1 MGNFVA
7 GSIARTRGAS
17 PEGPVAS
24 VQRFWQRVRDIAL
37 EGHVLPLVDQAVVSG
52 TSFLTTVLIARSAD
66 PSQLGIYAIVV
77 SVLACLF
84 AAQDALVVLPYSVQQ
99 QHTTSS
105 PELRAGAT
113 LMLAGAFSAA
123 SLAILC
129 VGAWALSSF
138 RESSEAGAIAWA
150 LAGLVPFALARE
162 FARRFSFAGLQIT
175 QALGLDFAVAVVQ
188 LAALTS
194 LGWAGEMSAVTACL
208 ALGAASG
215 LVFAGWVYRA
225 RSNFRIRVDQVRP
238 AFHRSWEMGKW
249 LLLGRVAVQ
258 VQGYITYWLIMILL
272 GAPLTG
278 IYAACMSIVAFA
290 NPFVFGVGNLMLPR
304 SVLAWKHGGGPRL
317 LHQAVQDAALLAAA
331 LAGFTFVV
339 FILGDH
345 LMRLLYH
352 GSEFQGH
359 VHTLTVLAA
368 SMLVTAVG
376 FPASNGLAT
385 IERPRPIV
393 AVVLVA
399 AAVTVVLVWFLM
411 IPWGL
416 LGAAFGVLA
425 GNLVSTAGRWAGF
438 LALVPRSS
446 DTPSIVRVLE
456 QAGIACFGG
465 TRTITRLGDGDHAA
479 AYLVQAHDLSSAP
492 ATLETEGLVIK
503 LYKPDAMLSL
513 GMVRAQFDALRTLH
527 ERLDGRNF
535 EGWQVCVP
543 RPLRLSV
550 SPPGIIMTRIRGARL
565 DSCPAPERLKDAARA
580 LAASMQEL
588 WAKGQVHGDF
598 GLQNILVEYRA
609 AENRADRCGYS
620 GELSRLQRDDNRG
633 SRRRRRSRAF
643 AERLGDRCCRCF
655 CRARISTAKNDVHRS
670 GACNGPRTHAFAC
683 RKGGLHRRS
692 LRLRASPSFRDTPD
706 IVLASRLWHWFVR
719 QVANHRLKSMRG
731 RLMRTARISTES
743 AFQTPPRSSMSFG
756 NG

>member
-1 MGNFVA
+1 V
-7 GSIARTRGAS
+7 
-17 PEGPVAS
+17 
-24 VQRFWQRVRDIAL
+24 
-37 EGHVLPLVDQAVVSG
+37 
-52 TSFLTTVLIARSAD
+52 
-66 PSQLGIYAIVV
+66 
-77 SVLACLF
+77 
-84 AAQDALVVLPYSVQQ
+84 
-99 QHTTSS
+99 
-105 PELRAGAT
+105 
-113 LMLAGAFSAA
+113 
-123 SLAILC
+123 
-129 VGAWALSSF
+129 
-138 RESSEAGAIAWA
+138 GAIAWA

-194 LGWAGEMSAVTACL
+194 LAWAGEMSAVTACV

-215 LVFAGWVYRA
+215 LVFAGWLYRA
-225 RSNFRIRVDQVRP
+225 RSNFTIRVDQMRP

-359 VHTLTVLAA
+359 VHTLTVLAT

-393 AVVLVA
+393 AGALVA

-416 LGAAFGVLA
+416 LGAAIGVLA
-425 GNLVSTAGRWAGF
+425 GNLVSTGGRWAGF

-446 DTPSIVRVLE
+446 DTPSVVRVLE
-456 QAGIACFGG
+456 QAGIACSGE

-479 AYLVQAHDLSSAP
+479 AYLIQAHDLSSAP

-527 ERLDGRNF
+527 ERLDDRSS
-535 EGWQVCVP
+535 EGWRVCVP

-598 GLQNILVEYRA
+598 GLQNIFVDTAHQKIALIDAGTPESCHVCNGTTNGDRA
-609 AENRADRCGYS
+609 AVVDLGHLLSDWATDVADAFAVQ
-620 GELSRLQRDDNRG
+620 ESRLRKMMFIEAVLATVLEPM
-633 SRRRRRSRAF
+633 RSPVERAAF
-643 AERLGDRCCRCF
+643 IEEAY
-655 CRARISTAKNDVHRS
+655 AYAHRHLS
-670 GACNGPRTHAFAC
+670 AILQTSY
-683 RKGGLHRRS
+683 S
-692 LRLRASPSFRDTPD
+692 LRG
-706 IVLASRLWHWFVR
+706 LWHWFVR
-719 QVANHRLKSMRG
+719 QIANHRLKSIRG
-731 RLMRTARISTES
+731 RLMRTAAISTRS
-743 AFQTPPRSSMSFG
+743 ALQTPPRSSMSFG